1 MEKIF
6 DSWTKFIDTL
16 VENMPEIISNPLAWG
31 MGLLVLIV
39 FFVLYDLPQ
48 DKKNVRR
55 SITGLLRYALRVVLA
70 FTEDLLAAI
79 ESVTGFVDVIRVVLK
94 GKLTDGVQ
102 FLLGNYAII
111 ALSVASF
118 FTTYNGLKNVIGV
131 YTAALITFGI
141 QVGILAMS
149 SRLALDLNKRN
160 QERVKAFKEIDYFT
174 KKSKVDVKEGKRNAT
189 IFNKGST
196 YSWQVGKQSNHN
208 EVREDGQEQPRLGRK
223 ILVHFLL
230 LAFSM
235 IVSIYFSYVYFFEK
249 HIYPSLAMDT
259 YVLTRN
265 TISRI
270 TDDYTSKVS
279 EMHTI
284 LQRRLQEINQQTLGS
299 IDTAANQQIDSRIEE
314 LENQLSQM
322 EQNRENLV
330 NLQAELAEQF
340 ENANLEG
347 DTAGAEGIRS
357 RLTVVRSDINEL
369 DDKIRDLDTELRNS
383 ISDRSDNIEYFDR
396 MDIVETLEE
405 LEKFYA
411 DPISYMEAFSIGE
424 EENPTE
430 GEQTRESWRSVI
442 TNHFDR
448 VISYNRDNSPE
459 EKDETFE
466 DQLTIF
472 NNYADLCEYYQ
483 NHGQVGF
490 YNILENAEWG
500 IQEEILEETSE
511 DEQKEDQEETSE
523 DEQKEDQEKTSE
535 DKREK
540 DQKKTSEDEQKED
553 QEKVSEDKRKEDQE
567 KILKEKQKE
576 EQDARWNQGSATLL
590 QQMMSELNSVP
601 DMVRWNDMGETEQ
614 NAVRALSK
622 TEEIKDLYRLYRVS
636 TGHVDILE
644 MVLLKWSMDFNWLL
658 VVILF
663 LAAFVDVLAVILTLV
678 KGTAHYENKL
688 PRYRKLLHRMFIQDS
703 RSEKDKWKIRILQ
716 WAGAL
721 GTAVGLLAFGLYY
734 KVSGESDDAH
744 LLASLICFVALGALI
759 SRIIAG
765 LYRKAHDD
773 AKDWKEEEIYKELRS
788 AWGNQGIET
797 IDDLKAKIEQA
808 HSRGNGLLIKN
819 DEVEWIVRLLAVVES
834 EDIVRVLKP
843 NARLL
848 LRHIGMTR
856 FKKRTWEYYFVNQG
870 LSSAKDYMQGWFDE
884 IDAAYINY
892 EKVREHGMVLPFAVL
907 RAEGLVAY
915 FECEE
920 RLEKDWGVKQYAPEN
935 AYYILSGRF
944 LRILYELI
952 MEANTGTEFEDDFY
966 IADDLADAYESEEMT
981 ED

>member
-1 MEKIF
+1 MERIIKGWE
-6 DSWTKFIDTL
+6 DFINIL
-16 VENMPEIISNPLAWG
+16 VEDLPEIISNPLAWG

-70 FTEDLLAAI
+70 FIEDLLAAI

-94 GKLTDGVQ
+94 GKLTDSVQ

-118 FTTYNGLKNVIGV
+118 FTTYNGLKDVIGV

-160 QERVKAFKEIDYFT
+160 QERVKAFKEVDYFT
-174 KKSKVDVKEGKRNAT
+174 KKSKVDVKEGKKSAT
-189 IFNKGST
+189 VFNKKSKPA
-196 YSWQVGKQSNHN
+196 YSWQVVKQSNQN
-208 EVREDGQEQPRLGRK
+208 EVREEGLGRK
-223 ILVHFLL
+223 IAVHSLL

-249 HIYPSLAMDT
+249 HVYPNLAMDT

-265 TISRI
+265 TISEI
-270 TDDYTSKVS
+270 TDDYSSKVS
-279 EMHTI
+279 EMHSI

-314 LENQLSQM
+314 LKNQLSQM
-322 EQNRENLV
+322 QQDRENLL
-330 NLQAELAEQF
+330 NQQAELAVQL

-369 DDKIRDLDTELRNS
+369 GDKISDLDTELRNS
-383 ISDRSDNIEYFDR
+383 ISDRDDNIEYFDR
-396 MDIVETLEE
+396 MDIVGALEE
-405 LEKFYA
+405 LERFYT
-411 DPISYMEAFSIGE
+411 DPIGYMEAFSIGE
-424 EENPTE
+424 EENSAE
-430 GEQTRESWRSVI
+430 GEQTRESWRSEI
-442 TNHFDR
+442 TNHFER

-459 EKDETFE
+459 ESDDIFE

-490 YNILENAEWG
+490 YNILETAEWG
-500 IQEEILEETSE
+500 VQELIQENIP
-511 DEQKEDQEETSE
+511 EQVQIKARRGVLV
-523 DEQKEDQEKTSE
+523 KN
-535 DKREK
+535 
-540 DQKKTSEDEQKED
+540 QKKT
-553 QEKVSEDKRKEDQE
+553 QEKVSEDK
-567 KILKEKQKE
+567 QKE
-576 EQDARWNQGSATLL
+576 EQDASWNQGSSMLL

-601 DMVRWNDMGETEQ
+601 NMVRWNDMEVTEQ
-614 NAVRALSK
+614 KAVRALSK
-622 TEEIKDLYRLYRVS
+622 TGNIKDLYQLYRVS
-636 TGHVDILE
+636 TGNVDILE
-644 MVLLKWSMDFNWLL
+644 MVLLKWGMDFNWLL

-678 KGTAHYENKL
+678 KGTVHYENKL
-688 PRYRKLLHRMFIQDS
+688 PRYRKLLHRMFIQNS

-734 KVSGESDDAH
+734 KVSGESRNTH
-744 LLASLICFVALGALI
+744 LLVSLICFVALGALI

-788 AWGNQGIET
+788 AWGNQGIKT
-797 IDDLKAKIEQA
+797 IDDLRTKIEQA
-808 HSRGNGLLIKN
+808 QSRGDGLLIKN
-819 DEVEWIVRLLAVVES
+819 DEVQWIVRLLAAVES

-848 LRHIGMTR
+848 FRHIGMTR

-884 IDAAYINY
+884 IDVAYINY
-892 EKVREHGMVLPFAVL
+892 EKVKEHGMVLPFAVL
-907 RAEGLVAY
+907 RAEGLIAY